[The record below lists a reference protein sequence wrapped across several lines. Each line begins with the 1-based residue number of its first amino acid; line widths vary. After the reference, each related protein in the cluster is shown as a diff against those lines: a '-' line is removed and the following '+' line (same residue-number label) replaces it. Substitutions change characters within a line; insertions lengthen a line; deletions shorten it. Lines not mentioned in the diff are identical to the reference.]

1 MIDDG
6 TVENILN
13 TTKYIEINHKSDFAE
28 LNGNMHFMANCPCHG
43 HDIVN
48 CVTP

>member
-13 TTKYIEINHKSDFAE
+13 TTKYIEINHKSDFAK
-28 LNGNMHFMANCPCHG
+28 LNGNMHFLRKTAS
-43 HDIVN
+43 
-48 CVTP
+48 VTAMTS

>member
-28 LNGNMHFMANCPCHG
+28 LNGNMHFLWKTAR
-43 HDIVN
+43 
-48 CVTP
+48 VTAMTL